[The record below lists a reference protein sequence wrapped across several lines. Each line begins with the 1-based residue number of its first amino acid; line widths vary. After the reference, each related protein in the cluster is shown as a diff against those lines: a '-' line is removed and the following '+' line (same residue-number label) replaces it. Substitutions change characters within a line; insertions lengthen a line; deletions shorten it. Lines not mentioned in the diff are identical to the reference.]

1 MGLTFNDATSF
12 VDAYLIKNAIKYEM
26 DDVNNER
33 VRYAPSAPERQTLN
47 DKLEALSAAYV
58 DAADVL
64 AEVVEAAIKSAPE
77 NQDELTSA
85 ALRLLESNKIAEP
98 RQLNSPLDPN
108 EEIKYSNDWQMI
120 AEAVAKQ
127 IRKFANG
134 ETDWGY

>member
-1 MGLTFNDATSF
+1 MSLTLKDATSF
-12 VDAYLIKNAIKYEM
+12 VDAYIIKYAIKYEM

-33 VRYAPSAPERQTLN
+33 VRYAPSTLERQTLN

-64 AEVVEAAIKSAPE
+64 AEVVESAIKSAPRDQ
-77 NQDELTSA
+77 NELIAA
-85 ALRLLESNKIAEP
+85 ALRLLEANKIAEP

-108 EEIKYSNDWQMI
+108 AEIKYSNDRQMI
-120 AEAVAKQ
+120 AEAIAKQ
-127 IRKFANG
+127 IRKFADD